1 MRADESDGGR
11 QMKFAGAYVPIEK
24 PDKPRVRAV
33 FDRHNGGPSDEYA
46 EVFTA
51 AEVRRPVNVGD
62 PAQVYVDGV
71 YAGLLDPRGRTASDR
86 DNVVRLLAYL
96 HSTGAR
102 KAKIKAAIEGYPNG
116 GVDVNLMWD
125 TDDDGVPLLDDKGA
139 SKGGCMGGAA
149 LVALVLAIV
158 AVVLA

>member
-1 MRADESDGGR
+1 
-11 QMKFAGAYVPIEK
+11 MKFAGAYVPIEK

-62 PAQVYVDGV
+62 PAQVYVDGA

-116 GVDVNLMWD
+116 GVDVTLMWD

>member
-1 MRADESDGGR
+1 
-11 QMKFAGAYVPIEK
+11 MKFAGAHVPIEK

-96 HSTGAR
+96 HSTGRR
-102 KAKIKAAIEGYPNG
+102 KATVKVALEGFPNG
-116 GVDVNLMWD
+116 GVNANLMWD
-125 TDDDGVPLLDDKGA
+125 TDDDGVPLLDDKA
-139 SKGGCMGGAA
+139 SSGRGCGGGAA
-149 LVALVLAIV
+149 LVALLAALV
-158 AVVLA
+158 AVLLA

>member
-1 MRADESDGGR
+1 
-11 QMKFAGAYVPIEK
+11 MKFAGAYVPIEK

-86 DNVVRLLAYL
+86 DNVVRMLAYL
-96 HSTGAR
+96 HSTGRR
-102 KAKIKAAIEGYPNG
+102 KATVKVALEGFPNG
-116 GVDVNLMWD
+116 GVNANLMWD
-125 TDDDGVPLLDDKGA
+125 TDDDGVPLLDDKA
-139 SKGGCMGGAA
+139 SAGRGCGGGAA
-149 LVALVLAIV
+149 LVALLAALV
-158 AVVLA
+158 AVLLA

>member
-1 MRADESDGGR
+1 
-11 QMKFAGAYVPIEK
+11 MKFAGAYVPIEK

-102 KAKIKAAIEGYPNG
+102 KARPHLPPAGRGNHRQ
-116 GVDVNLMWD
+116 
-125 TDDDGVPLLDDKGA
+125 DDRPDFEFNHWQN
-139 SKGGCMGGAA
+139 SKRGHPAPA
-149 LVALVLAIV
+149 
-158 AVVLA
+158 

>member
-62 PAQVYVDGV
+62 PAQVYVDG
-71 YAGLLDPRGRTASDR
+71 GRCPTSG
-86 DNVVRLLAYL
+86 VT
-96 HSTGAR
+96 STPPFG
-102 KAKIKAAIEGYPNG
+102 
-116 GVDVNLMWD
+116 
-125 TDDDGVPLLDDKGA
+125 
-139 SKGGCMGGAA
+139 
-149 LVALVLAIV
+149 
-158 AVVLA
+158 

>member
-1 MRADESDGGR
+1 MENLTR
-11 QMKFAGAYVPIEK
+11 
-24 PDKPRVRAV
+24 
-33 FDRHNGGPSDEYA
+33 
-46 EVFTA
+46 VFTA

-62 PAQVYVDGV
+62 PAQVYVDGA

-116 GVDVNLMWD
+116 GVDVTLMWD
-125 TDDDGVPLLDDKGA
+125 TDDDGVPLLDDKA
-139 SKGGCMGGAA
+139 SSGRGCGGGAA
-149 LVALVLAIV
+149 LVALPTASGSRTTASARSRGILQ
-158 AVVLA
+158 LRFPKLENPSRSH